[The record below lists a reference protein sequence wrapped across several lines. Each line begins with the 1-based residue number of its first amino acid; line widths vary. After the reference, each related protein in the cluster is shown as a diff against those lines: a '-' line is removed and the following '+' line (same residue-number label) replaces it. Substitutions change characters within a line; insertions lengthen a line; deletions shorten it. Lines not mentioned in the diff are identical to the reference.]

1 MFCTNCGK
9 QVSDGSAFC
18 AHCGAKIDAPN
29 PTETATAADPIP
41 ESKPVSPRISLPTQ
55 QFIPPQQ
62 PNPRKPW
69 YKKWWIWV
77 LMGVGTLVLFSIIG
91 NSSSSKRSSYSVK
104 PEIIKATQ
112 AETAAATE
120 KLVETQPPTAAPT
133 EKPTDPPTEAPT
145 EAPPEEENLVLYDAN
160 GITITY
166 KGIESG
172 WMGTEVKLLIEN
184 NTNTDYCIQTRN
196 MSVNGYMMDPVFSP
210 DVAAGKKAND
220 SITFYKT
227 QLEEN
232 DIDRIDQMEFNFYI
246 FSWDDMLDSGF
257 DTETIILNIGY

>member
-1 MFCTNCGK
+1 
-9 QVSDGSAFC
+9 
-18 AHCGAKIDAPN
+18 
-29 PTETATAADPIP
+29 
-41 ESKPVSPRISLPTQ
+41 
-55 QFIPPQQ
+55 
-62 PNPRKPW
+62 
-69 YKKWWIWV
+69 
-77 LMGVGTLVLFSIIG
+77 
-91 NSSSSKRSSYSVK
+91 
-104 PEIIKATQ
+104 
-112 AETAAATE
+112 
-120 KLVETQPPTAAPT
+120 
-133 EKPTDPPTEAPT
+133 
-145 EAPPEEENLVLYDAN
+145 
-160 GITITY
+160 
-166 KGIESG
+166 
-172 WMGTEVKLLIEN
+172 MGTEVKLLIEN